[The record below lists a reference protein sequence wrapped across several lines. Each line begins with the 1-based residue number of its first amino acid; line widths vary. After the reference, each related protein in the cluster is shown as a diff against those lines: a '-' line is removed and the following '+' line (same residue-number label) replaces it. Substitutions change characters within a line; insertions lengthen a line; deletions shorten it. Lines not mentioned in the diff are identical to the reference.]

1 MSFHFFPCHSIS
13 CHFMSWNLC
22 RSKSR
27 SQRLAA
33 SQAARTELKDAK
45 AVFSPSKEDIIY
57 DLTLNW
63 LRCFTTP
70 LDNLVTLSLPIY
82 MHCFVFTAP
91 GSCSAR
97 VNRTTMDVSQQAASA
112 QDAKAALRAPRQ
124 GNPYL
129 LPQQTSSSDGF
140 HSLQLSTKAVKEAR
154 SSCRD
159 EWRLFSQEAALT
171 LRAVVKATTLSCSS
185 ATRAKESS
193 SSADSQLAPRPR
205 HRPKAVPKA
214 TMSDAGP
221 SSLQASS
228 L

>member
-1 MSFHFFPCHSIS
+1 MLYDTFRQSSDTVTA
-13 CHFMSWNLC
+13 NLYALLC
-22 RSKSR
+22 
-27 SQRLAA
+27 L
-33 SQAARTELKDAK
+33 
-45 AVFSPSKEDIIY
+45 
-57 DLTLNW
+57 
-63 LRCFTTP
+63 
-70 LDNLVTLSLPIY
+70 
-82 MHCFVFTAP
+82 HCAWVLFCT
-91 GSCSAR
+91 
-97 VNRTTMDVSQQAASA
+97 SQQNDDGRL
-112 QDAKAALRAPRQ
+112 QQRPLHKTPRQ
-124 GNPYL
+124 HCVLQGRQSIP

-193 SSADSQLAPRPR
+193 SSADSQLASRPR